1 MLIYTVPVRVSK
13 IKNLLKKG
21 KLWYIVLWEVV
32 GSRPKLKCTNT
43 TTKND
48 NLYRS
53 TYIVYLE
60 VIWPSLFWLKLLSW
74 CLMCVSKGDSL
85 SELFKYKFNY
95 NVWGRDCTRIY
106 AEKWLK
112 DILLWG
118 KCQLQANVSV
128 HKFLNSD

>member
-1 MLIYTVPVRVSK
+1 MTIQE
-13 IKNLLKKG
+13 NKK
-21 KLWYIVLWEVV
+21 VV
-32 GSRPKLKCTNT
+32 
-43 TTKND
+43 
-48 NLYRS
+48 
-53 TYIVYLE
+53 
-60 VIWPSLFWLKLLSW
+60 WLKIQIIDCSCKFKRSGWLKAA
-74 CLMCVSKGDSL
+74 VSKGDFL

-95 NVWGRDCTRIY
+95 HVWERDCTRIY